1 MALSYKVIFKNNKKW
16 VEKKLGED
24 ADFFKNLAKEQ
35 NPEYLYIGCSDSRVT
50 TEELMGLKP
59 GEVFVHRNI
68 ANLVNTLDLNAI
80 SAIQYAVEHLK
91 VKHIIVC
98 GHYDCGG
105 IKAAM
110 SPEDLGLLN
119 PWLRNIRDI
128 YRLHRIELDAI
139 TDEKE
144 RNNRLVEL
152 NVQEQCINVI
162 KLACVQERYIVDE
175 YPIVHGWVFDIS
187 TGKLKDLNLDFKNIL
202 KDIQEIYNLTDSE
215 WVMSR
220 KHNKN
225 IKNA

>member
-1 MALSYKVIFKNNKKW
+1 MALSYKVIFENNKKW

-91 VKHIIVC
+91 VKHILVC

-139 TDEKE
+139 ADEKE